1 MPDTSYQPLSP
12 VDPTPSLSLTDASV
26 TTLTTTTTNNVSAPT
41 QSTTLEVRG
50 MTCASCVAAI
60 ESGLS
65 GLPGIISVSVALLAE
80 RAEIHYPQGSFT
92 PEALVDHVED
102 LGFEASHISTS
113 TITPLLDLGK
123 GKDSSVPSTPALA
136 SIELRLFGMTC
147 ASCSG
152 TIEREV
158 SAMPGVT
165 NASVN
170 LILERG
176 SFTYDPNQVGPR
188 DLVERIEELG
198 FDALFDST
206 EAASSAQLESL
217 QRTREIQHWRLA
229 FYTSLWFTIPGLLL
243 AKVFPHVDCTRTVL
257 LCHLLPGLSV
267 SHALQLLLTIPVQ
280 FFIGA
285 TFYRGAY
292 KALRHGS
299 ATMDVLVAL
308 GTSCAFAFSSISILY
323 SMFSPDH
330 PVPAV
335 FFETC
340 TMLITFITLGRYLEN
355 RAKGQ
360 TSIALSKLMSLTPS
374 TALLIEEDKK
384 EAEAGRGG
392 GGGGR
397 EEEGE
402 EGQITTGSG
411 RERSIPTE
419 LVQRGDLLRILPGE
433 RIPADG
439 MVEEG
444 VTEVDESM
452 VTGEAMAVHKEVGSQ
467 VIGGTVNG
475 TGTILIR
482 ATRVGGETTLSRIV
496 SLVGQAQTS
505 KAPIQEAADVVA
517 RFFVPAVLL
526 LGLGTF
532 LGWEIM
538 VTWVMTGSD
547 GPQPG
552 HNFSFSLPDYFSHE
566 PTLFLGCLKLAI
578 SVVVVACPCA
588 LGLATPTAVMVGTGV
603 GAGLGILIK
612 GGGPLEAAAKL
623 ETLLFDKT
631 GTLTTGKLS
640 VTHSVSYAAGGERRM
655 WALVREV
662 ERSSEHPLGRA
673 LFHHAQETLAMSEGS
688 GIIRGF
694 EAVTGQG
701 VQGYIQGEE
710 GLVGVGSLAFLNSR
724 EPLDPEQ
731 IEAIEALEKTGH
743 TVIHVGIDG
752 VLLGWIAL
760 RDTLRPE
767 TKRVIRA
774 AKALGLRVAMVTG
787 DRPLTAQAIG
797 KQCGIAEVDVH
808 AGISPEGKRALVES
822 LQHELIDETTDPSST
837 LEGRRVMVA
846 MVGDG
851 INDSPAL
858 AQADVG
864 IALSSGTDVAM
875 EAASIVLMRPDLWD
889 VIASLDLAR
898 TIFRRIRVNFL
909 WATLYNALGIPL
921 AMGLLLPWGIGL
933 SPMMAGAAMALS
945 SVSVVGSSLLLR
957 RYQKPC
963 SVDEV
968 CTRQE
973 GLLSRPLS
981 LISRLSGG
989 RWGRRYHRVPE
1000 TEMEVYV

>member
-1 MPDTSYQPLSP
+1 
-12 VDPTPSLSLTDASV
+12 
-26 TTLTTTTTNNVSAPT
+26 
-41 QSTTLEVRG
+41 
-50 MTCASCVAAI
+50 MTCASCVSAI

-65 GLPGIISVSVALLAE
+65 DLPGMSAVSVALLAE
-80 RAEIHYPQGSFT
+80 RAELRYTQGAFT
-92 PEALVDHVED
+92 PEALVERVED
-102 LGFEASHISTS
+102 LGFEASHISTTS
-113 TITPLLDLGK
+113 PSQGLLQGDK
-123 GKDSSVPSTPALA
+123 GALSPS

-158 SAMPGVT
+158 SAMPGVSDV
-165 NASVN
+165 SVN
-170 LILERG
+170 LMLEKGR
-176 SFTYDPNQVGPR
+176 FLYDPSQVGPR

-217 QRTREIQHWRLA
+217 QRTREIQHWRMA

-267 SHALQLLLTIPVQ
+267 SHALQLLLTVPVQ

-308 GTSCAFAFSSISILY
+308 GTSCAFAFSTLSLLY
-323 SMFSPDH
+323 SIFSADH

-374 TALLIEEDKK
+374 TALLIEEGEKTD
-384 EAEAGRGG
+384 EAEV
-392 GGGGR
+392 R
-397 EEEGE
+397 EETGE
-402 EGQITTGSG
+402 QQQSRG
-411 RERSIPTE
+411 ERSIPTE
-419 LVQRGDLLRILPGE
+419 LVQRGDLLRILPGD

-439 MVEEG
+439 IVEEG
-444 VTEVDESM
+444 SSEVDESM
-452 VTGEAMAVHKEVGSQ
+452 VTGEAMAVHKQQGSQ
-467 VIGGTVNG
+467 AIGGTVNG
-475 TGTILIR
+475 AGTLLLR

-526 LGLGTF
+526 LGIGTF

-547 GPQPG
+547 DQGDG
-552 HNFSFSLPDYFSHE
+552 LLLLPTYFAGE

-588 LGLATPTAVMVGTGV
+588 LGLATPTAVMVGTGI
-603 GAGLGILIK
+603 GANLGILIK

-623 ETLLFDKT
+623 ETILFDKT

-640 VTHSVSYAAGGERRM
+640 VTHSVSYLPGGERRM
-655 WALVREV
+655 WAMVREV
-662 ERSSEHPLGRA
+662 EKSSEHPLGRA
-673 LFHHAQETLAMSEGS
+673 LYHHAQEMLTMGMGTNQEDAEVLVAQDKSDPILNGG
-688 GIIRGF
+688 GIIQGF
-694 EAVTGQG
+694 EAIVGQG
-701 VQGYIQGEE
+701 VQGYVDGEE
-710 GLVGVGSLAFLNSR
+710 GLVGVGSLQFLAPKVSL
-724 EPLDPEQ
+724 ESDQ
-731 IEAIEALEKTGH
+731 IEAVEALERTGH
-743 TVIHVGIDG
+743 TVIHVGVNG
-752 VLLGWIAL
+752 TLLGWVAL

-797 KQCGIAEVDVH
+797 KQCGIGEADIH
-808 AGISPEGKRALVES
+808 ASISPGGKRALVES
-822 LQHELIDETTDPSST
+822 LQHEPADVDVDVDGSSVLPSAAAP

-864 IALSSGTDVAM
+864 IALSTGTDVAM
-875 EAASIVLMRPDLWD
+875 EAASVVLMRPDLWD

-898 TIFRRIRVNFL
+898 TIFGRIRLNFL

-921 AMGLLLPWGIGL
+921 AMGLLLPWDIGL

-957 RYQKPC
+957 RYQKPL
-963 SVDEV
+963 SVEEV
-968 CTRQE
+968 CARQE
-973 GLLSRPLS
+973 GFFHRILS
-981 LISRLSGG
+981 LVSRATGG